1 MINLVLYSKMNP
13 NINDENMSRINQ
25 RLLDM
30 VGYKTAKVGYI
41 ASETDKDRSYFN
53 KTKYYYEL
61 LGINNIEYFD
71 LEYEYDESKEDEL
84 FDSDIIHLTSGN
96 TFKFLSLL
104 RKRNMISKIR
114 EYSINGGILVGVSA
128 GSILMGSSIEIAKFA
143 DLNNIGLTDL
153 EGLKL
158 IDFEIKPHW
167 NRWEDKIAEFKKYSK
182 DSGREIY
189 FIRDGEGIVVENGKV
204 DIYGDIIIL

>member
-1 MINLVLYSKMNP
+1 MGKLVLYSKMNP
-13 NINDENMSRINQ
+13 NINDENMRKINQ

-30 VGYKTAKVGYI
+30 IGYKNAKVGYI
-41 ASETDKDRSYFN
+41 ASETDKDRRYFN
-53 KTKYYYEL
+53 KTKHYYEL
-61 LGINNIEYFD
+61 LGINNIKYFD

-114 EYSINGGILVGVSA
+114 DYSINGGILVGVSA
-128 GSILMGSSIEIAKFA
+128 GSVLMGSSIEIAKFA
-143 DLNNIGLTDL
+143 DLNNIASTDF

-167 NRWEDKIAEFKKYSK
+167 NRWEDKIYEFKKYSK
-182 DSGREIY
+182 DRGREIY
-189 FIRDGEGIVVENGKV
+189 LIRDGEGIVVENGKV
-204 DIYGDIIIL
+204 DVYGDIIIL